1 MYPTYAEMLKVS
13 QDTTLTPSQ
22 KMHELFKNSKTRPLS
37 SYIKRDEY
45 LGYPLSP
52 NLNLEAAVVEINA
65 GQTYTLRYPDN
76 TYHILDTGTYE
87 EIDGVDYIAVTSLE
101 ELDTT
106 DEYFQE
112 LLATEDTP
120 LPFYQ
125 GGFVDED
132 LQSFFLNSYPK

>member
-1 MYPTYAEMLKVS
+1 MYPTYAEILKVS
-13 QDTTLTPSQ
+13 QDTSLTPSQ
-22 KMHELFKNSKTRPLS
+22 KTHELFKNSRTEPLS
-37 SYIKRDEY
+37 SYLNKKE
-45 LGYPLSP
+45 LSHPLSP
-52 NLNLEAAVVEINA
+52 NLHKDAVVVQINA

-76 TYHILDTGTYE
+76 TYHIFDTGTYE

-101 ELDTT
+101 ENGTT

-112 LLATEDTP
+112 LLATDDTP

>member
-1 MYPTYAEMLKVS
+1 MYPTYAEILKVS

-22 KMHELFKNSKTRPLS
+22 KTHELFKNSKTRPLS
-37 SYIKRDEY
+37 SYIKDSDD
-45 LGYPLSP
+45 LDYPLSP
-52 NLNLEAAVVEINA
+52 NLNKEAVVVEINA
-65 GQTYTLRYPDN
+65 GQTYTIRYPDN

-101 ELDTT
+101 ELGTT
-106 DEYFQE
+106 DEYFKE